1 VFNPT
6 RFDRFVRKLRASI
19 IGFLQRRAERRR
31 VRHAF

>member
-1 VFNPT
+1 VLQ
-6 RFDRFVRKLRASI
+6 KLRAGI